1 MLGHYVAIAL
11 RNLRRSPGTAALNM
25 ITLAIGLVAIVTAYA
40 YVAYLD
46 RADTQFPNADRIHLM
61 TMSYKPREAAFG
73 GGSWTSVPEQM
84 AEYLREDFPA
94 IEKIARA
101 VSIQFGIK
109 TMIASGEHAE
119 QFTAVGADPEFLE
132 IFPLPFVAG
141 DAASAL
147 RSPGSVV
154 LTQEYAR
161 KLFDEHNPIGQHV
174 VLQNAVEATVTGVLA
189 PLPNPSHMGHE
200 TPSANLRFDALVT
213 LDVRAAMLTAS
224 FPAQARNLLAENWFS
239 GSATTYVVLP
249 KRGLSAKALRSQ
261 LDGFVQRHVPP
272 DRLQTA
278 AEYSLGVMPLR
289 ELVTR
294 GDVYGTGLS
303 FGSMLLVLGTL
314 VLVVACVN
322 YANLATARASRRAR
336 EIGVRKAIGAA
347 PRQVLL
353 QSLIEAGLLT
363 AGALVLA
370 VAAFLL
376 GGPAMRTMLYIDLAP
391 TLFASWRAWPFLAAI
406 VVAVT
411 VAAGAYPAFVLSR
424 VRPASAIATANVTL
438 GSRLFSLVL
447 VGTQFAIAS
456 LLLLVVTFVTL
467 QNRDLARTG
476 LGVAEDPL
484 LLIENPA
491 VTKVEA
497 ATLRAEL
504 ARVPGVTG
512 VTESTYVPWEMVM
525 MTAVNGSPDPASP
538 QHRVFM
544 RNVGLDFFDIF
555 GIDLLAGRVF
565 DSTDLPPP
573 GAPSG
578 PAPGMAPPRPGL
590 ETKIVVDRAFAGELG
605 YSTPEAAVG
614 NAVYLFQNAFP
625 GTSTAPKEP
634 MTWRIVGVVEDRSF
648 SFWGFMDLRG
658 AVYQLNTT
666 APNTV
671 ARVSRA
677 NVSGALAEIDAL
689 WKRLAPN
696 VAFSR
701 RFVDDIFNQSYSS
714 YVRTNQLFGLL
725 ALMAFAISV
734 AGLFGMAALVTAR
747 RRPEIGVRKSLGAS
761 TSQMLRLLLTS
772 FSKPVIVANLLAWPL
787 GLVGARLYLKQFLNP
802 IPITLVPFV
811 ASLVVTVATAWLA
824 VGSQTWRAARL
835 RPADVLRHE

>member
-1 MLGHYVAIAL
+1 
-11 RNLRRSPGTAALNM
+11 
-25 ITLAIGLVAIVTAYA
+25 
-40 YVAYLD
+40 
-46 RADTQFPNADRIHLM
+46 
-61 TMSYKPREAAFG
+61 
-73 GGSWTSVPEQM
+73 
-84 AEYLREDFPA
+84 
-94 IEKIARA
+94 
-101 VSIQFGIK
+101 
-109 TMIASGEHAE
+109 
-119 QFTAVGADPEFLE
+119 
-132 IFPLPFVAG
+132 
-141 DAASAL
+141 
-147 RSPGSVV
+147 
-154 LTQEYAR
+154 
-161 KLFDEHNPIGQHV
+161 
-174 VLQNAVEATVTGVLA
+174 
-189 PLPNPSHMGHE
+189 
-200 TPSANLRFDALVT
+200 
-213 LDVRAAMLTAS
+213 LDVREAMLNATS
-224 FPAQARNLLAENWFS
+224 PAQALYLLTENWFS

-249 KRGLSAKALRSQ
+249 LRGLSTKALRSQ

-278 AEYSLGVMPLR
+278 AEYSLGVVPLR
-289 ELVTR
+289 ELATR
-294 GDVYGTGLS
+294 GDMYGTGLS

-376 GGPAMRTMLYIDLAP
+376 GGHVMRTLFYIDLAP
-391 TLFASWRAWPFLAAI
+391 TLFASWRAWPFLVAI

-438 GSRLFSLVL
+438 GSKLFSLVL

-456 LLLLVVTFVTL
+456 LLLLVVTFVAL
-467 QNRDLARTG
+467 QNRELERTG

-484 LLIENPA
+484 LLIENPT
-491 VTKVEA
+491 VTKVDP

-512 VTESTYVPWEMVM
+512 VTETAYVPWQMIM

-555 GIDLLAGRVF
+555 GIRLLAGRLLEQADFV
-565 DSTDLPPP
+565 PPP
-573 GAPSG
+573 ASA
-578 PAPGMAPPRPGL
+578 APGPSNAPAGA
-590 ETKIVVDRAFAGELG
+590 ETKIVIDRAFATELG
-605 YSTPEAAVG
+605 YATPDAAIG
-614 NAVYLFQNAFP
+614 NAVYLFRNGFP
-625 GTSTAPKEP
+625 GSNDAPKEP
-634 MTWRIVGVVEDRSF
+634 ATWRIVGVVEDRSF
-648 SFWGFMDLRG
+648 SFWGFSDTRA
-658 AVYQLNTT
+658 AVYQLNPK
-666 APNTV
+666 AQNTV
-671 ARVSRA
+671 ARVSRG
-677 NVSGALAEIDAL
+677 NVSGALTAIDSL

-701 RFVDDIFNQSYSS
+701 RFLDDIFNQSYTSF
-714 YVRTNQLFGLL
+714 VRTNQLFALL

-747 RRPEIGVRKSLGAS
+747 RRPEIGVRKTLGAS
-761 TSQMLRLLLTS
+761 TAQMLRLLLTS
-772 FSKPVIVANLLAWPL
+772 FSKPVVVANLLAWPL

-802 IPITLVPFV
+802 IPITLLPFV
-811 ASLVVTVATAWLA
+811 ASLVVTVSIAWLA

>member
-11 RNLRRSPGTAALNM
+11 RNLRRAPGTAALNM
-25 ITLAIGLVAIVTAYA
+25 LTLAIGLVAIVTAYA

-46 RADTQFPNADRIHLM
+46 RADTQFPNADRIHLL
-61 TMSYKPREAAFG
+61 TMSYTLKDNPFPGISAG
-73 GGSWTSVPEQM
+73 VNVSVPEQ
-84 AEYLREDFPA
+84 AAAYLREDFPA

-101 VSIQFGIK
+101 LSIQFFTK
-109 TMIASGEHAE
+109 MMIASGEHAE
-119 QFTAVGADPEFLE
+119 QFTAVGVDPEFFE
-132 IFPLPFVAG
+132 IFPLRFVAG

-161 KLFDEHNPIGQHV
+161 KLFDEKNPLGQHV

-200 TPSANLRFDALVT
+200 TPSARLKFDALVS
-213 LDVRAAMLTAS
+213 LDVREAVLATTMQPQQRKL
-224 FPAQARNLLAENWFS
+224 QAESWFS
-239 GSATTYVVLP
+239 SNATTYVVLP
-249 KRGLSAKALRSQ
+249 ERGLSAQALRSQ
-261 LDGFVQRHVPP
+261 LGGFVQRHVPP
-272 DRLQTA
+272 DRLQGA
-278 AEYSLGVMPLR
+278 AEYSFGVMPLH
-289 ELVTR
+289 ELLTQ
-294 GDVYGTGLS
+294 GDMYGTGLS
-303 FGSMLLVLGTL
+303 FGGLLLVLGTL
-314 VLVVACVN
+314 VLAVACVN

-347 PRQVLL
+347 PKQVLL

-376 GGPAMRTMLYIDLAP
+376 GGPVMRALLDINLAP
-391 TLFASWRAWPFLAAI
+391 TLFASWRAWPFLLGV

-424 VRPASAIATANVTL
+424 VRPANAIAAANVAL
-438 GSRLFSLVL
+438 GSKLFSLVL

-467 QNRDLARTG
+467 QNRELARSG

-484 LLIENPA
+484 MVIENPT

-512 VTESTYVPWEMVM
+512 VTEVAFVPWEMTMVSM
-525 MTAVNGSPDPASP
+525 VNGSTDPTSP
-538 QHRVFM
+538 QHRILM
-544 RNVGLDFFDIF
+544 RRVGLDFSDVF
-555 GIDLLAGRVF
+555 GIDRLAGRLF
-565 DSTDLPPP
+565 DATDLPPP
-573 GAPSG
+573 GAPV
-578 PAPGMAPPRPGL
+578 APTPGS
-590 ETKIVVDRAFAGELG
+590 ETKVVVDRAFAGELG
-605 YSTPEAAVG
+605 YATPEAAVG
-614 NAVYLFQNAFP
+614 NAVYQLQNLPP
-625 GTSTAPKEP
+625 GSNDPPKEP
-634 MTWRIVGVVEDRSF
+634 VTWRIVGVVEDRAF
-648 SFWGFMDLRG
+648 SYWGFADARA
-658 AVYQLNTT
+658 AVYQLNPT
-666 APNTV
+666 APYTV
-671 ARVSRA
+671 ARISRS

-689 WKRLAPN
+689 WRRLAPN

-701 RFVDDIFNQSYSS
+701 RFMDDIFNQAYSQF
-714 YVRTNQLFGLL
+714 VRTNRLFGLL

-747 RRPEIGVRKSLGAS
+747 RRPEIGLRKTLGAS
-761 TSQMLRLLLTS
+761 TPQVLRLLLTS
-772 FSKPVIVANLLAWPL
+772 FSKPVIIANLLAWPL
-787 GLVGARLYLKQFLNP
+787 GFVAARVYLKQFLNP
-802 IPITLVPFV
+802 IPITPLPFV
-811 ASLVVTVATAWLA
+811 ASLVVTVAIAWLA

-835 RPADVLRHE
+835 KPADVLRHE